1 MQGVSGL
8 QGSGGER
15 KQGLTKGKGG
25 GATFHSFLTAS
36 DIKAA
41 ILVSDVFPV
50 SCFYQLE
57 RFRIS
62 VHSEKF
68 DNNYV
73 PQNT

>member
-41 ILVSDVFPV
+41 ILVSDVF
-50 SCFYQLE
+50 SSFLLLSAGE
-57 RFRIS
+57 I
-62 VHSEKF
+62 
-68 DNNYV
+68 
-73 PQNT
+73 